1 MQHTRRPSHQPAF
14 DAAHSTQARERQH
27 HPSEERHEVPI
38 PERRPQRDEQA
49 AVPAEAADVQAAVGH
64 YSEPDA
70 ERPIATADRADT
82 AAERPVIDPQFIGP
96 PTQQQLLNQEKQRL
110 RQSMTTAQ
118 SLQGDERA
126 QSIEHALQQTE
137 QFSSQ
142 FYGNELGPDGK
153 PVRKAVPPQLIS
165 TIRPLIEEIEKPVD
179 GQTQAAGFDPEASRH
194 GDHVDW
200 NSRLGVPEYRTQSDN
215 LATPEGTCNVTSLAM
230 VLERLGYSRADAMR
244 AVERR
249 LKKQYLADKY
259 KDQSVCTIDQP
270 EQLDQMKL
278 PDEVFQKAVKGYLDE
293 EQQAG
298 QTYQKPRGQETTD
311 AQRLQMSR
319 EFKDSAQYE
328 DVLDLLRHVSH
339 AGERTDMGTVAPKLL
354 AEIEPNEIKRPK
366 IETINSGGWDG
377 ARDRMEDTLG
387 LGGGVQLSFR
397 HKGQRPG
404 THIISVQDV
413 TENGLVVDDPFG
425 KPRADYTG
433 RGGDAYAPAN
443 STRRT
448 AQYKNQVDRDPVGPG
463 DNDGVG
469 NDWHA
474 DRAQDLKASESL
486 GRSAEMDNGVYR
498 NSWNYA
504 RLFTPKTQA
513 EMQAEEA
520 EKFWQLG
527 LLKIPKNPK
536 AQ

>member
-1 MQHTRRPSHQPAF
+1 MEQTRRPSRQSAF
-14 DAAHSTQARERQH
+14 NSAHPTQARTRQLQL
-27 HPSEERHEVPI
+27 PEEVSEIPI
-38 PERRPQRDEQA
+38 PLQRPQRDEA
-49 AVPAEAADVQAAVGH
+49 AAPAEAADVQAAVGH
-64 YSEPDA
+64 YTEA
-70 ERPIATADRADT
+70 

-96 PTQQQLLNQEKQRL
+96 PTQQQQLDQEKQRL
-110 RQSMTTAQ
+110 RQSMTAAQ
-118 SLQGDERA
+118 TLQGDERA
-126 QSIEHALQQTE
+126 QSIERALARTE

-142 FYGNELGPDGK
+142 FYGGELGPDGK
-153 PVRKAVPPQLIS
+153 PVRHAVPPQLIS
-165 TIRPLIEEIEKPVD
+165 TIRPLIEDLEKPVD
-179 GQTQAAGFDPEASRH
+179 GQTRPEGVDPEAARLGSH
-194 GDHVDW
+194 ADW

-249 LKKQYLADKY
+249 LKKQYLAEKY

-278 PDEVFQKAVKGYLDE
+278 PDEVFQRAVKGYLDE
-293 EQQAG
+293 QQGADRP
-298 QTYQKPRGQETTD
+298 YKRLRGEDTTD
-311 AQRLQMSR
+311 KERLQMSR
-319 EFKDSAQYE
+319 EFKDNAQYE

-339 AGERTDMGTVAPKLL
+339 AGDRTEMGTVAPKLL

-377 ARDRMEDTLG
+377 ARDRIEDTLG

-397 HKGQRPG
+397 HKGQKPG
-404 THIISVQDV
+404 THIVSVQDV
-413 TENGLVVDDPFG
+413 TQDGLVTDDPYG
-425 KPRADYTG
+425 KPNADYTG
-433 RGGDAYAPAN
+433 RRGDAYAPNN
-443 STRRT
+443 STQRT
-448 AQYKNQVDRDPVGPG
+448 AEYKNQVDRDPVGPA
-463 DNDGVG
+463 DDGVG

-474 DRAQDLKASESL
+474 DRAQDLGAAESL
-486 GRSAEMDNGVYR
+486 GRSAEAPNSVYR
-498 NSWNYA
+498 NTWNYA

-527 LLKIPKNPK
+527 LLKIPKNPTRT